1 LEELQAVKKS
11 DLNAFL
17 WLLKTRIQW
26 RKSVRRNLEK
36 DTGRTSGL
44 GGRLGILGMELQPH
58 IWEIGHL
65 VLKPQTQQTLGRM
78 QAIKRNWSR
87 LFTGKESGAA
97 LWVATSGKHSAWL
110 ELAWKG
116 NSPWLRM
123 YCSLSRFL

>member
-1 LEELQAVKKS
+1 MEKASE
-11 DLNAFL
+11 
-17 WLLKTRIQW
+17 T
-26 RKSVRRNLEK
+26 NLEK
-36 DTGRTSGL
+36 DTEGTSGL
-44 GGRLGILGMELQPH
+44 GDRVGISGMELQPH

-65 VLKPQTQQTLGRM
+65 VLKPQTQQTLGRI
-78 QAIKRNWSR
+78 QAIKRNWSG

-97 LWVATSGKHSAWL
+97 LWVAMSGKHSAWL